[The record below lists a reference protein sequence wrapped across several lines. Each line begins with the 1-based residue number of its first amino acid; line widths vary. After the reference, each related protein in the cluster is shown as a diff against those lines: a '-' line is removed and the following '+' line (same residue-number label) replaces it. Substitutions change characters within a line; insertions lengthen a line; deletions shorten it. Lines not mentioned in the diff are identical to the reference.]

1 MIVTAI
7 AKHLAKLANTSPTK
21 IICGA
26 VISIGTSV
34 AVNTIANTISMAHT
48 VSQTTASLKDIANNA
63 ERVANSKTETDDE
76 NIEVEVDVVEENK

>member
-48 VSQTTASLKDIANNA
+48 VSQTIASLKDIANNA

-76 NIEVEVDVVEENK
+76 DIEVEVDVVEENN

>member
-48 VSQTTASLKDIANNA
+48 ISQTTASLKDIANNA

-76 NIEVEVDVVEENK
+76 DIEVDVVEENK

>member
-1 MIVTAI
+1 MIITAI

-76 NIEVEVDVVEENK
+76 DIEVEVDVVEENK

>member
-7 AKHLAKLANTSPTK
+7 AKHLAKLADTSPTK

-48 VSQTTASLKDIANNA
+48 VSQTIASLKDIANNA

-76 NIEVEVDVVEENK
+76 DIEVEVDVVEENK

>member
-34 AVNTIANTISMAHT
+34 AVNTIANTITMAHI
-48 VSQTTASLKDIANNA
+48 VSQKTASLKDIANNA
-63 ERVANSKTETDDE
+63 ERVAKHMTETDDE
-76 NIEVEVDVVEENK
+76 DIEVEVDVVEENK

>member
-26 VISIGTSV
+26 VISIATSV
-34 AVNTIANTISMAHT
+34 AVNTIANDITMAHI
-48 VSQTTASLKDIANNA
+48 VSQKTASLKDIANNA
-63 ERVANSKTETDDE
+63 ERVAKRMTETDDE
-76 NIEVEVDVVEENK
+76 DIEVEVDVVEENK

>member
-34 AVNTIANTISMAHT
+34 AVNTIVNTITMAHI
-48 VSQTTASLKDIANNA
+48 VSQKTASLKDIVNNA

-76 NIEVEVDVVEENK
+76 DIEVEVDVVEENK

>member
-48 VSQTTASLKDIANNA
+48 VSQTTAAFKDLANNA
-63 ERVANSKTETDDE
+63 ERVVEHMTETDDE
-76 NIEVEVDVVEENK
+76 DIEVEVEAVEENK

>member
-7 AKHLAKLANTSPTK
+7 AKHLAKLADTSPTK

-76 NIEVEVDVVEENK
+76 DIEVEVDVVEENK

>member
-48 VSQTTASLKDIANNA
+48 VSQTTAAMKDLANNS
-63 ERVANSKTETDDE
+63 ERVVEHMTETDDE
-76 NIEVEVDVVEENK
+76 DIEVEVEAVEENK

>member
-34 AVNTIANTISMAHT
+34 AVNTIANTITMAHL
-48 VSQTTASLKDIANNA
+48 VSQQNASLKDIANNA
-63 ERVANSKTETDDE
+63 ERVVKHMTETDDE
-76 NIEVEVDVVEENK
+76 DIEVEVDVVDEN

>member
-7 AKHLAKLANTSPTK
+7 AKHLAKLANTSSTK

-34 AVNTIANTISMAHT
+34 ATNTIANTIQMANT
-48 VSQTTASLKDIANNA
+48 VSQATASLKDIRNNA
-63 ERVANSKTETDDE
+63 ERVANSKTETYDE
-76 NIEVEVDVVEENK
+76 HIEVEEIK

>member
-48 VSQTTASLKDIANNA
+48 VSQTTAAMKDLANNA
-63 ERVANSKTETDDE
+63 ERVVEHMTETDDE
-76 NIEVEVDVVEENK
+76 DIEVEVEAVEENK

>member
-34 AVNTIANTISMAHT
+34 AVNTIANTISMAHI
-48 VSQTTASLKDIANNA
+48 VSQKTASLKDIVNNA

-76 NIEVEVDVVEENK
+76 DIEVEVDVVEENK

>member
-34 AVNTIANTISMAHT
+34 AVNTIANTITMAHI
-48 VSQTTASLKDIANNA
+48 VSQKTASLKDIVNNA

-76 NIEVEVDVVEENK
+76 DIEVEVDVVEENK

>member
-76 NIEVEVDVVEENK
+76 DIEVEVDVVEENK

>member
-34 AVNTIANTISMAHT
+34 AVNTIANTITMAHL
-48 VSQTTASLKDIANNA
+48 VSQQNASLKDIANNA
-63 ERVANSKTETDDE
+63 ERVVKHMTETDDE
-76 NIEVEVDVVEENK
+76 DIEVEVDVVEENK

>member
-21 IICGA
+21 IVCGA

-48 VSQTTASLKDIANNA
+48 VSQTTASLKDIVDNA
-63 ERVANSKTETDDE
+63 ERVAKRKTDDE

>member
-34 AVNTIANTISMAHT
+34 AVNTIANTITMAHL
-48 VSQTTASLKDIANNA
+48 VSQQNASLKDIANNA
-63 ERVANSKTETDDE
+63 ERVVKHMTETDDE
-76 NIEVEVDVVEENK
+76 DIEVEVDVVEEN